1 MKKNKKN
8 FLFGGSAFK
17 LKKKFSVLIVFSIAG
32 IILFGCVS
40 QPQAPA
46 SAGAAN
52 ERLEASVAK
61 IENRISALESR
72 LSMLENAF
80 AKKLLELGV
89 PLRFYY
95 DSSCAFCANADYV
108 SMAAGL
114 IDRLK
119 DQGIQL
125 EIIDVKG
132 NFTQPNALGL
142 KRLPAFYAP
151 AFALAKSKE
160 LSEFFKT
167 LEENRFTIINAVN
180 GLAALTNDASELV
193 GGDCNLGD
201 GKVRLREFY
210 SETCAFCVRMN
221 YANGTEYNP
230 KNNPRY
236 ASVSSEA
243 VEEVNKA
250 LGDKIIYE
258 KFCILLHTA
267 PDNLRLIGV
276 NKSDDELCA
285 AKYSREELDKANSL
299 ASDYAIQSAPFFVV
313 DCKYVFN
320 AVTADKLKKNICA
333 VRPDICSSVNNT
345 NSSS

>member
-1 MKKNKKN
+1 MKKT
-8 FLFGGSAFK
+8 FL
-17 LKKKFSVLIVFSIAG
+17 VLIVLIAG

-46 SAGAAN
+46 SAGAAI

-61 IENRISALESR
+61 IENRMSVLESR

-80 AKKLLELGV
+80 AKKMLELGV

-95 DSSCAFCANADYV
+95 DSSCAFCANANYV
-108 SMAAGL
+108 SMATGL
-114 IDRLK
+114 IDKLK

-132 NFTQPNALGL
+132 NFTQPNALEL
-142 KRLPAFYAP
+142 RRLPAFYAP
-151 AFALAKSKE
+151 TFALAKSKE

-230 KNNPRY
+230 KNNQRY

-243 VEEVNKA
+243 VEELNKT
-250 LGDKIIYE
+250 LGNKIIYE
-258 KFCILLHTA
+258 KFCIPLHTA
-267 PDNLRLIGV
+267 PDNLQLIGV

-299 ASDYAIQSAPFFVV
+299 ASDYGIQSAPFFVV

-320 AVTADKLKKNICA
+320 AVTADKLEQSICA
-333 VRPDICSSVNNT
+333 LRPDVCSSANNRNST